1 MRQTALAVL
10 LLAAACGDDSGA
22 RSDANTHG
30 DVPIDMPA
38 IDAPAVPACN
48 PVNGTT
54 VSLRQ
59 ITQINGE
66 GGALLVT
73 SPPNDG
79 RLFVVMQ
86 SGKVMIVENEQVR
99 PTPFLDITGSN
110 ISAANPPN
118 EVGLLGLAFH
128 PNYAGT
134 RELYVMYTTSNADV
148 VARFH
153 ADPNDPY
160 KVESNTAEIVL
171 SIPDFASNHNGGML
185 EFGKDGY
192 LYIGT
197 GDGGSGGD
205 PRRNSQT
212 LLRTACTVTGCE
224 PLLGKILRIDVSGM
238 AGAKNYKIPTDNPYA
253 DGVAGEPEIYA
264 RGLRNPWRWA
274 FDKQTGDMW
283 IGDVGQ
289 SGTTGRTTLGYE
301 EIDFVPDGT
310 LKDKNFG
317 WSNWEGGVNV
327 TNPTT
332 DSHCYCS
339 NPGTNTNCNYP
350 TCATAGFTFPQ
361 VERDHAND
369 GFLAIIGGDVY
380 RGTCYP
386 DLIGTYFF
394 GDNSKRQL
402 SKATVSGT
410 TVTATDLPAPASNW
424 PAGIASIHKAAGGE
438 LFLTTATQTTTANG
452 RIYHIEAGP

>member
-1 MRQTALAVL
+1 MRRRSLPSAL
-10 LLAAACGDDSGA
+10 LLLVVACGGKSEESVGLPKCEA
-22 RSDANTHG
+22 PVAGMAITTRKVG
-30 DVPIDMPA
+30 DV
-38 IDAPAVPACN
+38 V
-48 PVNGTT
+48 
-54 VSLRQ
+54 
-59 ITQINGE
+59 
-66 GGALLVT
+66 GGAMLAT
-73 SPPNDG
+73 SPPADL
-79 RLFVVMQ
+79 RLFVV
-86 SGKVMIVENEQVR
+86 EQR
-99 PTPFLDITGSN
+99 GAIRIFSAEKLLPDPFLDLSVDAQGPVR
-110 ISAANPPN
+110 AGG
-118 EVGLLGLAFH
+118 ELGMLGLAFH
-128 PNYAGT
+128 PKYATNGFFYVFYTSDKGGALRDIVT
-134 RELYVMYTTSNADV
+134 RCTVSA
-148 VARFH
+148 
-153 ADPNDPY
+153 ADPNKADLASC
-160 KVESNTAEIVL
+160 VEILA
-171 SIPDFASNHNGGML
+171 IPDFAGNHNGGMI

-224 PLLGKILRIDVSGM
+224 PLLGKILRIDVSGSE
-238 AGAKNYKIPTDNPYA
+238 GVKNYKIPTDNPYA
-253 DGVAGEPEIYA
+253 DGVAGEPEIFA

-289 SGTTGRTTLGYE
+289 SGTTGRQTLGYE

-317 WSNWEGGVNV
+317 WSNWEGGVNI

-339 NPGTNTNCNYP
+339 NPGTNTSCNYP

-361 VERDHAND
+361 IERDHAND

-386 DLIGTYFF
+386 DLVGTYFF
-394 GDNSKRQL
+394 GDNSKRVL

-410 TVTATDLPAPASNW
+410 TVTATDLTPPATTQW
-424 PAGIASIHKAAGGE
+424 PAGIASIHKDARGE
-438 LFLTTATQTTTANG
+438 LYLTTASGTTTANG